1 MRSNAAPRSSVKM
14 LDSPIVEGDNSV
26 SPKQNHMDSVVAG
39 QLENTRINSGFE
51 HGLQIKEGETAG

>member
-26 SPKQNHMDSVVAG
+26 TPKQNHMDSVVAG
-39 QLENTRINSGFE
+39 
-51 HGLQIKEGETAG
+51 

>member
-26 SPKQNHMDSVVAG
+26 TPKQNHMDSVVAG
-39 QLENTRINSGFE
+39 HLENTRTNSGVE
-51 HGLQIKEGETAG
+51 HALKIKEG